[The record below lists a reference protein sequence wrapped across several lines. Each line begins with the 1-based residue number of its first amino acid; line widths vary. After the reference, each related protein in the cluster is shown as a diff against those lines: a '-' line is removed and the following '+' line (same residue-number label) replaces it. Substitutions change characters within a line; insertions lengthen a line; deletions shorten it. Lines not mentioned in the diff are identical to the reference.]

1 MLGLVAGVV
10 DDPEELLDPPGVL
23 GVEGKQP
30 DARAHALGL
39 KVIAEGVET
48 ELQRDLLTEAGCDL
62 AQGYLFAKPLPPEDL
77 WERLRGER
85 EA

>member
-1 MLGLVAGVV
+1 MDFLKIDRSFVQDMA
-10 DDPEELLDPPGVL
+10 PGNESPTL
-23 GVEGKQP
+23 CI
-30 DARAHALGL
+30 AIITMAHALGL

-48 ELQRDLLTEAGCDL
+48 GLQRDLLAEAGCDL